1 MSFSDCS
8 SAFSDDDDNNMDLN
22 STLSSLESSVDFD
35 EEYDYFQQEEEK
47 IKTNSSA
54 SKTKSASSLTL
65 AQKRQRRHS
74 SFSLFT
80 KGISPSNYPTLLSLE
95 LASISGDSNV
105 SRIAYCFRQ
114 ERQVRLS
121 KPEISNPVKFDLTYH
136 SLLFDV
142 IKINLL
148 KPGFLGQSHSK
159 YGQAVLKLSD
169 VEYKDG
175 EYMLQLPFVAYKGK
189 EKNLGS
195 VKLNCHFYNF
205 VRYWWLFPFL
215 YLNGNVSN
223 LNLHHNSPYI
233 QRKGSEKN
241 IFFLYASRK
250 R

>member
-8 SAFSDDDDNNMDLN
+8 SAFSDEDNNLDLN

-35 EEYDYFQQEEEK
+35 EEYDYFEQEEENIK
-47 IKTNSSA
+47 IPSSA

-95 LASISGDSNV
+95 LASISGESGSV
-105 SRIAYCFRQ
+105 SRIAFCYRQ
-114 ERQVRLS
+114 ERQVRLAR
-121 KPEISNPVKFDLTYH
+121 PEISNPVKFDLTYH

-159 YGQAVLKLSD
+159 YGQAVLKLSE

-175 EYMLQLPFVAYKGK
+175 EYILQLPFVAYRGK
-189 EKNLGS
+189 QKNLGS

-205 VRYWWLFPFL
+205 VRYWLFPSL

-223 LNLHHNSPYI
+223 IITLSNP
-233 QRKGSEKN
+233 
-241 IFFLYASRK
+241 
-250 R
+250 